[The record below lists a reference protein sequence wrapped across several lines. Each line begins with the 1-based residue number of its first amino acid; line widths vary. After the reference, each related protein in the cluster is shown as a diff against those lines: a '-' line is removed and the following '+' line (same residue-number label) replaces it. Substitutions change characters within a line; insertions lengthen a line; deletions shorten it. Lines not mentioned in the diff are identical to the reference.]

1 MKAKIIFLGLITL
14 YCSCQEAIRKGRPF
28 PEVNTDSVTVI
39 PTDEEHA
46 EVIKVSDNVK
56 SKVLSSELI
65 EDFYYIPLETT
76 DESLFAYCNNLEF
89 YEDKIYLFDRL
100 GAEKLFIF
108 DKYGKFLNYV
118 GDKGGASYEFYAPKA
133 FAVNRTNKQ
142 FVIYDNQKRKW
153 MVFTDKGDFI
163 TSYDVNFRM
172 KSCFQI
178 FPNGEYVS
186 FTDAGDR
193 NYHLGKYADYK
204 VLYTDTLGRLLKAAY
219 TFPEK
224 VYTTIVYD
232 PLIWANDELLYFS
245 LYLSLI
251 HI

>member
-1 MKAKIIFLGLITL
+1 MYKR
-14 YCSCQEAIRKGRPF
+14 Q
-28 PEVNTDSVTVI
+28 
-39 PTDEEHA
+39 

-142 FVIYDNQKRKW
+142 FVIYDQSK
-153 MVFTDKGDFI
+153 T
-163 TSYDVNFRM
+163 
-172 KSCFQI
+172 
-178 FPNGEYVS
+178 
-186 FTDAGDR
+186 
-193 NYHLGKYADYK
+193 
-204 VLYTDTLGRLLKAAY
+204 
-219 TFPEK
+219 
-224 VYTTIVYD
+224 
-232 PLIWANDELLYFS
+232 
-245 LYLSLI
+245 
-251 HI
+251 

>member
-89 YEDKIYLFDRL
+89 YEDKIYFCL
-100 GAEKLFIF
+100 
-108 DKYGKFLNYV
+108 
-118 GDKGGASYEFYAPKA
+118 
-133 FAVNRTNKQ
+133 
-142 FVIYDNQKRKW
+142 
-153 MVFTDKGDFI
+153 
-163 TSYDVNFRM
+163 
-172 KSCFQI
+172 
-178 FPNGEYVS
+178 
-186 FTDAGDR
+186 
-193 NYHLGKYADYK
+193 
-204 VLYTDTLGRLLKAAY
+204 LYTSVVLWLIMIRWSAWTA
-219 TFPEK
+219 
-224 VYTTIVYD
+224 TT
-232 PLIWANDELLYFS
+232 
-245 LYLSLI
+245 
-251 HI
+251 

>member
-142 FVIYDNQKRKW
+142 FVIY
-153 MVFTDKGDFI
+153 V
-163 TSYDVNFRM
+163 
-172 KSCFQI
+172 
-178 FPNGEYVS
+178 
-186 FTDAGDR
+186 
-193 NYHLGKYADYK
+193 
-204 VLYTDTLGRLLKAAY
+204 
-219 TFPEK
+219 
-224 VYTTIVYD
+224 
-232 PLIWANDELLYFS
+232 
-245 LYLSLI
+245 
-251 HI
+251 

>member
-153 MVFTDKGDFI
+153 MVFTDKEKLFSD
-163 TSYDVNFRM
+163 TSKWRI
-172 KSCFQI
+172 C
-178 FPNGEYVS
+178 
-186 FTDAGDR
+186 
-193 NYHLGKYADYK
+193 
-204 VLYTDTLGRLLKAAY
+204 
-219 TFPEK
+219 
-224 VYTTIVYD
+224 
-232 PLIWANDELLYFS
+232 LLY
-245 LYLSLI
+245 
-251 HI
+251 

>member
-46 EVIKVSDNVK
+46 EVIKVTDNVK

-118 GDKGGASYEFYAPKA
+118 GDKGGAPS
-133 FAVNRTNKQ
+133 
-142 FVIYDNQKRKW
+142 
-153 MVFTDKGDFI
+153 
-163 TSYDVNFRM
+163 NFM
-172 KSCFQI
+172 
-178 FPNGEYVS
+178 
-186 FTDAGDR
+186 
-193 NYHLGKYADYK
+193 
-204 VLYTDTLGRLLKAAY
+204 LLKHL
-219 TFPEK
+219 
-224 VYTTIVYD
+224 
-232 PLIWANDELLYFS
+232 PLIGLISNLSSMTIKNVNGWYLRIREILL
-245 LYLSLI
+245 LRMMLTLE
-251 HI
+251 